1 MQIIHQALNDIFA
14 LRTNT
19 LIESAS
25 VPVIK
30 LQINLVKLYER
41 ELQKED
47 TTAKS
52 FGLKLQEIIDDEE
65 LRVLNIDITLN
76 EPKKVIEEISSPGQP
91 SVEHLGLQ
99 CCKYI
104 RSLLEEHPQMKT
116 LALVFKKFL
125 SLKNLNKPFSGG
137 LSSYSL
143 VQMILAILRSNQQSR
158 GQNKLNIGMLFKQF
172 IWEYGFQFQP
182 LEKGLTQDG

>member
-1 MQIIHQALNDIFA
+1 
-14 LRTNT
+14 
-19 LIESAS
+19 

-41 ELQKED
+41 EIQRDPSIQK
-47 TTAKS
+47 A
-52 FGLKLQEIIDDEE
+52 FGLKVQEIINDDE
-65 LRVLNIDITLN
+65 LKTLNIDITLN
-76 EPKKVIEEISSPGQP
+76 EPRKVIDEIHGPAQP

-104 RSLLEEHPQMKT
+104 KSRLEEHTQMKT

-125 SLKNLNKPFSGG
+125 SLKDLNKPFSGG

-143 VQMILAILRSNQQSR
+143 VQMILVILR
-158 GQNKLNIGMLFKQF
+158 QN
-172 IWEYGFQFQP
+172 
-182 LEKGLTQDG
+182 